1 MKSSDLQIGFDF
13 DTNASSGGKAAQS
26 GKGRSTKKPVVNEP
40 QVNEPQNEE
49 MLTEEPELTKPHVY
63 SISEINAH
71 IRRRLEGD
79 FGEIWIRGEISNFK
93 PHSSGHFYFS
103 LKDDSAQIN
112 AVMFRGFNSKLKFK
126 PDNGLEVLVHGKI
139 TVYEPRG
146 NYQVFC
152 EYMEPVGAGALQKA
166 FEQLKEKLNAE
177 GLFAPERKRAIP
189 KYPRHIGIVTSP
201 TGAALQ
207 DILNVLRRR
216 YKSAKITLAPALV
229 QGDGAADSLV
239 QALEMINKVKGIDVL
254 IVGRGGGSAED
265 LWCFNEER
273 LARAIAAS
281 KIPTISA
288 VGHEID
294 FTIADFVA
302 DLRAP
307 TPSAAAELV
316 AKSITETLERI
327 QSFKLCL
334 WQCWQSGMAKRVE
347 RVGALGRRLVDPQRR
362 LRDLQ
367 FRNDELMVRL
377 ENAMFRYFED
387 QSVYVDLTRQ
397 KMPSPQEKILQL
409 HKRLDFAD
417 VKLSSFILKFIEARG
432 ARLREGAG
440 RLDAM
445 SPLRVVERGYSIV
458 KKQDGVIVK
467 YSAQL
472 KLGEKVQLTFS
483 KGTALANIEKVE
495 P

>member
-26 GKGRSTKKPVVNEP
+26 GKGRSTKKPAVKEP

-49 MLTEEPELTKPHVY
+49 MLTEGPELTKPHVY

-103 LKDDSAQIN
+103 LKDESAQIN

-229 QGDGAADSLV
+229 QGDGATDSLV

-273 LARAIAAS
+273 VARAIAAS

-334 WQCWQSGMAKRVE
+334 WQCWRSGMAKRVE
-347 RVGALGRRLVDPQRR
+347 RVGALSRQLVDPQRR

-387 QSVYVDLTRQ
+387 QSVFVDLTRQ

-417 VKLSSFILKFIEARG
+417 LKLSSFILKFIEARG